1 MKQRQQEKHGSL
13 FDGHDDGIQ
22 ASQAKS
28 HLSSDTARL
37 EIEKLVEEI
46 NHHSYLYY
54 VLDSP
59 EISDEQFDRMYRR
72 LKELEGQYGFTPPDS
87 PTLRVGAPPL
97 EKFEKV
103 RHSVPMLSLENA
115 FSHEEVFE
123 FDARVKKLLKSEGDL
138 EYTVE
143 PKYDGLAV
151 EIIYK
156 KGVLYKA
163 ATRGDGYEGED
174 ITFNVRTIKSLPL
187 GIAPGHAPDVL
198 EVRGEVYMSIA
209 EFERLNAERREKG
222 EPAFANPRNAAAGS
236 VRQLDPNV
244 TAARSL
250 HFTCYGTG
258 VARGLN
264 LNTQSSLF
272 DWFKKNMFPVPAGYG
287 VANGIYEVIN
297 FIKELE
303 IKRASLPFETDGV
316 VIKVNDFRLREILGE
331 KTREPRWAI
340 AYKYPAHQAIT
351 RLLDIVPSVGRT
363 GVVTPIAMLEPVRI
377 GGVTVSRSTL
387 HNWDEIDRKDV
398 RIGDTVVVERAG
410 DVIPHIV
417 SVHTEKRTGTERKFP
432 VPAHC
437 PVCGSSLMREEGEV
451 AVRCLRL
458 DCPEQVRERIRHF
471 ASRGAMDIEGLG
483 EKTVDVLY
491 EHGLVRHFE
500 DIYKLTGEKL
510 LGLDRFANK
519 SASNLINAIEGS
531 KRPSMARFLYALGI
545 MHVGEFAAKLI
556 SGNFQNVEEL
566 YHIGPEKISN
576 IKQLGEKIAN
586 AISNFFGDE
595 KNIQTI
601 ESLKKLGL
609 KIENPDYRKAE
620 MTRELQ
626 LNGLTFV
633 ITGSLPVPRK
643 DLEARIE
650 AMGGRAAS
658 SVSKNTD
665 YLIAGEEP
673 GSKLEKARLL
683 GVRVIS
689 YKDFLELAK
698 NAGGEA

>member
-103 RHSVPMLSLENA
+103 RHSMPMLSLENA

-287 VANGIYEVIN
+287 VANGIEEVIN
-297 FIKELE
+297 FIKDLE
-303 IKRASLPFETDGV
+303 VKRSSLPFETDGV
-316 VIKVNDFRLREILGE
+316 VVKVNDFRLREILGE

-417 SVHTEKRTGTERKFP
+417 SVHTEKRTGRERKFP
-432 VPAHC
+432 IPAHC
-437 PVCGSSLMREEGEV
+437 PVCGSSLMREGGEV

-500 DIYKLTGEKL
+500 DIYKLTREKL
-510 LGLDRFANK
+510 LGLDRFASK
-519 SASNLINAIEGS
+519 SASNLIDAIEGS